1 VQPYIIKP
9 KIKIV
14 TLNKLSKNEIQAR
27 IKGIDHAWVLKN
39 NAISRVFRFQDFV
52 QAFSFMTSVA
62 LIAEKYVHHPNWEN
76 IYNKVIITLKTH
88 DVDGLTVKDFQL
100 AQEIDQIINI
110 SKFIH

>member
-62 LIAEKYVHHPNWEN
+62 LIA
-76 IYNKVIITLKTH
+76 
-88 DVDGLTVKDFQL
+88 
-100 AQEIDQIINI
+100 DQIINI
-110 SKFIH
+110 SKFNH